1 MSEHQ
6 DHERLLLVFVS
17 VSSFLPRDATQSAVL
32 QVVRLSVT
40 LRYPDHIGW
49 KSSKIITRL
58 VSLVCS
64 LSADSNI
71 TDLLQGEHPEILAG
85 IGEEYRKSG
94 FWHTKAL
101 ISLKRGKIGP
111 RLLLRSSRKSYTRFR
126 LVLKSMTLDDL
137 KGHYAL
143 CFKTRAPLV
152 LV

>member
-49 KSSKIITRL
+49 KSSKIISRL

-85 IGEEYRKSG
+85 IGIVQC
-94 FWHTKAL
+94 L
-101 ISLKRGKIGP
+101 IGE
-111 RLLLRSSRKSYTRFR
+111 
-126 LVLKSMTLDDL
+126 
-137 KGHYAL
+137 
-143 CFKTRAPLV
+143 
-152 LV
+152 